1 MASQTRHQS
10 RRFFAR
16 LLPSSLTSRVFALYA
31 FTLLVFVGGGLGL
44 FLKTQF
50 QWQVDEKELAS
61 VMLIEVVAQSVQDS
75 VVVGDFDAMQK
86 ILNKG
91 VLGSQFASASFI
103 ASGGGKLHAE
113 NKTRAGKNAPAWLV
127 HWVQD
132 SLDDVNRTVTVGGRD
147 YGVLRLKFDSP
158 AVAAELWTLTLFVL
172 AGGMASLVIGL
183 ALIRFALGR
192 WLGGLVRLRET
203 VETLGTDAANTATL
217 VIDHAPIE
225 IQRLVDMVNQSA
237 ALVREREST
246 RQALNQRTAQ
256 LQDHMEQLAAIF
268 ALSPDAFVTFDRAQR
283 VKQVSPSFTRMT
295 GLSEAAVLGLHD
307 ADFTATLADL
317 CMPGARYRGTQEMA
331 AQLKL
336 KASAMLEL
344 DWDTIE
350 LKVPKGRVI
359 EVALRLS
366 EAEFMSQ
373 VLYLRDVTRE
383 AEIDR
388 MKSQFL
394 EMAAHELRTPLTS
407 VLGYAEVLLAQEF
420 DTETQREMLGTIH
433 RQSQVVTSIINELLD
448 LVRIDAQR
456 GQDFNVENLV
466 LSEVVEG
473 AVSAFKPA
481 PGRDS
486 PVLRRTDTL
495 LRVSGDRRK
504 LGQVVTNLISN
515 AYKYSPGGGEVG
527 IGYPV
532 TSKGG
537 RRLLGVEIRD
547 HGIGMSA
554 QQQTRCFERFYRADV
569 SGNIPGTGLGLCIV
583 KEIMDLHGGRIDLE
597 SSPGQGTTITVWLP
611 EVVAIEAPAA

>member
-1 MASQTRHQS
+1 MN
-10 RRFFAR
+10 FFAR
-16 LLPSSLTSRVFALYA
+16 LLPSSLTNRVFGLYA
-31 FTLLVFVGGGLGL
+31 ITLLVFVGGGLGL

-50 QWQVDEKELAS
+50 QRQVDEKELAS

-91 VLGSQFASASFI
+91 VLGSQFSSASFI
-103 ASGGGKLHAE
+103 ATGGGMLHAE
-113 NKTRAGKNAPAWLV
+113 NKTRAGQGAPAWLV
-127 HWVQD
+127 RWVQD

-147 YGVLRLKFDSP
+147 YGVLRLEFDAP
-158 AVAAELWTLTLFVL
+158 AVAAELWTLTLFAL
-172 AGGMASLVIGL
+172 GGGLTSLIFGL

-192 WLGGLVRLRET
+192 WLGGLVRLREM

-237 ALVREREST
+237 TLVREREFT
-246 RQALNQRTAQ
+246 RRALNQRTEQ
-256 LQDHMEQLAAIF
+256 LQDHMAQLAAIF
-268 ALSPDAFVTFDRAQR
+268 ALSPDAFVTFDRALC

-295 GLSEAAVLGLHD
+295 GLSEVAVIGLHD
-307 ADFTATLADL
+307 ADFTATLAGL
-317 CMPGARYRGTQEMA
+317 CIPSARYRGTQEMA
-331 AQLKL
+331 ERLKL
-336 KASAMLEL
+336 RASTQMEL
-344 DWDTIE
+344 VWDTIE
-350 LKVPKGRVI
+350 LKIPKGRVV

-366 EAEFMSQ
+366 DAEFMSQ

-407 VLGYAEVLLAQEF
+407 VLGYAEVLLAQDF
-420 DTETQREMLGTIH
+420 DAETQREMLGTIY

-456 GQDFNVENLV
+456 GQDFTVENLV
-466 LSEVVEG
+466 LSEVVEV
-473 AVSAFKPA
+473 AVAAYKPA
-481 PGRDS
+481 AGREQ

-504 LGQVVTNLISN
+504 LGQVITNLISN
-515 AYKYSPGGGEVG
+515 AYKYSPGGGEVSVDYSEELNG
-527 IGYPV
+527 D
-532 TSKGG
+532 K
-537 RRLLGVEIRD
+537 RLLGVEIRD
-547 HGIGMSA
+547 KGIGMSS
-554 QQQTRCFERFYRADV
+554 QQQARCFERFYRANV
-569 SGNIPGTGLGLCIV
+569 TGNIPGTGLGLCIV
-583 KEIMDLHGGRIDLE
+583 KEIMDLHGGRIDLQ
-597 SSPGQGTTITVWLP
+597 STPGQGTTITVWLP
-611 EVVAIEAPAA
+611 EAVAIEAPDLEHAPA